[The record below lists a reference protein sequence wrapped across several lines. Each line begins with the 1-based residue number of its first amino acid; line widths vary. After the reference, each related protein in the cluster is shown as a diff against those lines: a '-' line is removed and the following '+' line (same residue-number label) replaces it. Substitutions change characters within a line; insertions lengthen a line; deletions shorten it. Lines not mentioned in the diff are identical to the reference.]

1 MLAGTHMKKKQITI
15 KVESK
20 KTTKILRQIIEQEID
35 NVAGLPQKSAKYSK
49 AFTPSRL
56 GLRSSPAFNK
66 LKVQLTNNI
75 YTNRKQLLEK
85 AFKKLIDDKDVLE
98 ISGVFFKGDIYDRT
112 ENPFLNYF
120 DKKDD
125 DERSGFA
132 TRATNTSMSD
142 GPFDPEA
149 ESNEVA
155 KAFGLHAHSG
165 IHYPKISREKIF
177 EAVDSTLINFIPKKF
192 EQDLFLGRNPDVI
205 RKKFPNL
212 ILILR
217 DIAFYKTIFER
228 FSGGESP
235 VFGVLI
241 HELTHSLY
249 LPARDGDEPMIPRM
263 DGVGGSEYF
272 PGSWNAESFATRK
285 SALVLKGV
293 LSKIPSLIKTLSRAY
308 RIKAPNWQNI
318 SGHPGEKQFVELQK
332 DLERSLNLMV
342 TGEIAYYKQSQAAA
356 KTGEGSFDPA
366 LSNYGFKV
374 ADFDRGLGN
383 SISSII
389 KSKNYL
395 KEDDKFL
402 ERLNNMSFS
411 SNPPKN
417 LGPTKF
423 GACTKEIF
431 SKLSK
436 RDYNAFKIFEYRWT
450 GVLSVIKDWE
460 STLLNEYKL
469 PMSWVKTR
477 IFNLLLQMVKLWSR
491 RFTPIVSNPSNKVW
505 TIDAEWSPTLPVE
518 WLCILKK
525 FNFKSQDP
533 NDLPFH
539 KKQFKKWDINQ
550 AIKDM
555 PTF

>member
-20 KTTKILRQIIEQEID
+20 KSTKILRQIIEQEIN
-35 NVAGLPQKSAKYSK
+35 NVAGLPQKSA

-66 LKVQLTNNI
+66 LKIQLTNNI

-98 ISGVFFKGDIYDRT
+98 ISDVFFKGDIYDRT
-112 ENPFLNYF
+112 ESPFLNYI
-120 DKKDD
+120 DKIDD
-125 DERSGFA
+125 DERSGFNQ
-132 TRATNTSMSD
+132 RATHGAYGGKTM
-142 GPFDPEA
+142 FDPDA
-149 ESNEVA
+149 ESNEIA
-155 KAFGLHAHSG
+155 KRLGMHAHSE
-165 IHYPKISREKIF
+165 IHYPKISREKIY

-192 EQDLFLGRNPDVI
+192 EQDLFLDRSPDAI

-217 DIAFYKTIFER
+217 DIAFYKTIFGR
-228 FSGGESP
+228 FSGGEAP
-235 VFGVLI
+235 TFGVLI

-263 DGVGGSEYF
+263 DGVGGSEF
-272 PGSWNAESFATRK
+272 WPGSWNAEAFATRK
-285 SALVLKGV
+285 TGLVLKGV

-308 RIKAPNWQNI
+308 RIKAPNWKTF
-318 SGHPGEKQFVELQK
+318 SGYPGKKQFVKLQK
-332 DLERSLNLMV
+332 DLESLIRRDIA
-342 TGEIAYYKQSQAAA
+342 GDIAYYKQSQAAA

-366 LSNYGFKV
+366 LSNYGFEV

-383 SISSII
+383 SINSII

-395 KEDDKFL
+395 KEDDKFF

-436 RDYNAFKIFEYRWT
+436 QDYNAFKIFEYRWT

-477 IFNLLLQMVKLWSR
+477 IFNLLLQMVKLWRR

>member
-1 MLAGTHMKKKQITI
+1 MKKKQITI

-20 KTTKILRQIIEQEID
+20 KSTKILRQIIEQEIN
-35 NVAGLPQKSAKYSK
+35 NVADLPHMAAKTTRKY
-49 AFTPSRL
+49 RE
-56 GLRSSPAFNK
+56 SPFNK
-66 LKVQLTNNI
+66 LKRQLTNNI

-85 AFKKLIDDKDVLE
+85 AFKKLIDDKDFLE
-98 ISGVFFKGDIYDRT
+98 ISDVFFKGGIKDRT
-112 ENPFLNYF
+112 DNPIINYF
-120 DKKDD
+120 DKKIHGGAHAI
-125 DERSGFA
+125 GFQ
-132 TRATNTSMSD
+132 TRATA
-142 GPFDPEA
+142 GPYGGKQMFNPES
-149 ESNEVA
+149 ESNELA
-155 KAFGLHAHSG
+155 KQLGLHAHSE
-165 IHYPKISREKIF
+165 IHYPKISRKKIS
-177 EAVDSTLINFIPKKF
+177 EAVDSTLINFVPKKF
-192 EQDLFLGRNPDVI
+192 EKDLFRAGPDAI

-228 FSGGESP
+228 FSGGDQP
-235 VFGVLI
+235 VFGVLV
-241 HELTHSLY
+241 HELCHSLY
-249 LPARDGDEPMIPRM
+249 LPTDDGNEPMIPRFN
-263 DGVGGSEYF
+263 DNRFISSALFG
-272 PGSWNAESFATRK
+272 PGSWNAEAFATRK

-318 SGHPGEKQFVELQK
+318 SGYPGEKQFVELQK
-332 DLERSLNLMV
+332 NLESVLRREVAS
-342 TGEIAYYKQSQAAA
+342 EIAYYKQSQAAA

-366 LSNYGFKV
+366 LSNYGFEV

-383 SISSII
+383 SINSII
-389 KSKNYL
+389 NSKNYL
-395 KEDDKFL
+395 KEEDKFF

-411 SNPPKN
+411 SNPPKT
-417 LGPTKF
+417 LGPTRF
-423 GACTKEIF
+423 GACTKDVF

-477 IFNLLLQMVKLWSR
+477 IFNLLLQMVKQRRR
-491 RFTPIVSNPSNKVW
+491 RFTPIISNPSNKVW

-539 KKQFKKWDINQ
+539 KKQFKKWDFNQ